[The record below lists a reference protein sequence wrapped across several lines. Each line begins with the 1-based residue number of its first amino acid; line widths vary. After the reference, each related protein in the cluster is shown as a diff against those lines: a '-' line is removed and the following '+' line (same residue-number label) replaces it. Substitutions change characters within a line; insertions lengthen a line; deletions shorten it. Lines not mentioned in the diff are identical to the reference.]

1 MLNITISKQT
11 SGESQAA
18 DRLVVVFSGDLDNA
32 ACNQVQRDLAPVF
45 ECTDCDIVIDCT
57 ELNFI
62 CSGGLRIVL
71 IIFKHAT
78 SNGHQ
83 AILKG
88 MQENVRE
95 IFFLSGFLQ
104 LFVIE
109 K

>member
-1 MLNITISKQT
+1 MLNITISKKT

-18 DRLVVVFSGDLDNA
+18 DRLVAVLNGELDNTA
-32 ACNQVQRDLAPVF
+32 SGQAERDLAPLF

-57 ELNFI
+57 ELNYI
-62 CSGGLRIVL
+62 SSSGLRIVL
-71 IIFKHAT
+71 TVFKHAN

-88 MQENVRE
+88 MQENVKD